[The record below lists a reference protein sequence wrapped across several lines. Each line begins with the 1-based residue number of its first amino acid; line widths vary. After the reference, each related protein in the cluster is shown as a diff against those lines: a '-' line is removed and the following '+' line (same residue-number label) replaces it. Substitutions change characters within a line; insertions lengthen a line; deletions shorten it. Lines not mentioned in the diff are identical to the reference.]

1 MLFLRFGSCVG
12 VRVRGA
18 VAGAVREAPHPVRAG
33 EQLHLQD
40 VLLPVHQLL
49 LIPRLHRI
57 LQGQG
62 RVSKFFF
69 NEFRFIFRLY
79 FKKLLTMNIK

>member
-1 MLFLRFGSCVG
+1 MGSCSLHGFTAIKSREMLLLNFDRVG

-18 VAGAVREAPHPVRAG
+18 VAGTVREAPHPVGAG

-49 LIPRLHRI
+49 LLTRLYRL
-57 LQGQG
+57 LQGLG
-62 RVSKFFF
+62 GGSASFFDF
-69 NEFRFIFRLY
+69 
-79 FKKLLTMNIK
+79 

>member
-1 MLFLRFGSCVG
+1 MLLLSFDVVG

-18 VAGAVREAPHPVRAG
+18 VAGAVREAPDPVRAG

-49 LIPRLHRI
+49 LLTRLHRL

-62 RVSKFFF
+62 VSNFSLKRSLIL
-69 NEFRFIFRLY
+69 NLY
-79 FKKLLTMNIK
+79 LEKIG

>member
-1 MLFLRFGSCVG
+1 MTTIKYREILILSFEHVG

-18 VAGAVREAPHPVRAG
+18 VAGAVREAPDPVRAG

-49 LIPRLHRI
+49 LISRLHRL

-62 RVSKFFF
+62 VS
-69 NEFRFIFRLY
+69 NLSI
-79 FKKLLTMNIK
+79 KKT